1 MAAKKS
7 NETIIRFENV
17 KKIYSNKSG
26 MAYVA
31 LNGVSFEIK
40 KGEFVAIMG
49 PSGSGKTTILDLM
62 GTLDTPT
69 SGTIIIAGKK
79 VSEMNGS
86 ELADLRNA
94 DIGFVFQ
101 SYNLVSYLSAIQNVM
116 LPTLVAKKQGSE
128 VMKNAVKLL
137 AEVGLG
143 EKLDKKP
150 NELSG
155 GEQQRVAVVRALVNN
170 PSVLLAD
177 EPTGNLDTKSA
188 ISVLQILARINR
200 EFGTTIVL
208 STHDPEVG
216 IFAKRRIFIRDG
228 LLTNENMMEKLS
240 DMKKL

>member
-1 MAAKKS
+1 MALKS
-7 NETIIRFENV
+7 GETVIRFENV
-17 KKIYSNKSG
+17 KKIYTNKSG
-26 MAYVA
+26 LAYVA

-40 KGEFVAIMG
+40 RGEFVAVMG

-69 SGTIIIAGKK
+69 SGTITIVGKK
-79 VSEMNGS
+79 ASEMNGS
-86 ELADLRNA
+86 ELADLRNEE
-94 DIGFVFQ
+94 IGFVFQ

-116 LPTLVAKKQGSE
+116 LPTMVSRKRDSE
-128 VMKNAVKLL
+128 VMKNAVKLMT
-137 AEVGLG
+137 EVGLG
-143 EKLDKKP
+143 EKLEKKP

-170 PSVLLAD
+170 PKVLLAD

-188 ISVLQILARINR
+188 IAVLQILTRINR
-200 EFGTTIVL
+200 DLGTTIVL

-228 LLTNENMMEKLS
+228 LLTNENMMAKLS
-240 DMKKL
+240 DTKKL

>member
-1 MAAKKS
+1 MALKS
-7 NETIIRFENV
+7 GETVIRFENV
-17 KKIYSNKSG
+17 KKIYTNKSG
-26 MAYVA
+26 LAYVA

-40 KGEFVAIMG
+40 RGEFVAVMG

-69 SGTIIIAGKK
+69 SGTITIVGKK
-79 VSEMNGS
+79 ASEMNGS
-86 ELADLRNA
+86 ELADLRNEE
-94 DIGFVFQ
+94 IGFVFQ

-116 LPTLVAKKQGSE
+116 LPTMVSRKRDSE
-128 VMKNAVKLL
+128 VMKNAVKLMT
-137 AEVGLG
+137 EVGLG
-143 EKLDKKP
+143 EKLEKKP

-170 PSVLLAD
+170 PKVLLAD

-188 ISVLQILARINR
+188 IAVLQILTRINR
-200 EFGTTIVL
+200 DFGTTIVL

-228 LLTNENMMEKLS
+228 LLTNENMMAKLS
-240 DMKKL
+240 DTKKL

>member
-1 MAAKKS
+1 MALKS
-7 NETIIRFENV
+7 GETVIRFENV
-17 KKIYSNKSG
+17 NKIYTNKSG
-26 MAYVA
+26 LAYVA

-40 KGEFVAIMG
+40 RGEFVAVMG

-69 SGTIIIAGKK
+69 SGTITIVGKK
-79 VSEMNGS
+79 ASEMNGS
-86 ELADLRNA
+86 ELADLRNEE
-94 DIGFVFQ
+94 IGFVFQ

-116 LPTLVAKKQGSE
+116 LPTMVSRKRDSE
-128 VMKNAVKLL
+128 VMKNAVKLMT
-137 AEVGLG
+137 EVGLG
-143 EKLDKKP
+143 EKLEKKP

-170 PSVLLAD
+170 PKVLLAD

-188 ISVLQILARINR
+188 IAVLQILTRINR
-200 EFGTTIVL
+200 DFGTTIVL

-228 LLTNENMMEKLS
+228 LLTNENMMAKLS
-240 DMKKL
+240 DTKKL